1 MKNVSKRKMPVAVK
15 IAMLVFLLYAAV
27 TIIRLQSQIADKREE
42 LAGLTEQVEEY
53 EQANE
58 RLRQEM
64 QDGISEEDISEL
76 ARTELSYA
84 EPGDRVFVDT
94 SSR

>member
-58 RLRQEM
+58 RLQQEM

-84 EPGDRVFVDT
+84 EPGERVFVDT